1 MNCLVSLG
9 HRAGARVSWEWWL
22 ERLGRRGSVVD
33 AREFGLSPVGSGG
46 EGGDWGFLGFGRIA
60 GSVCSGLEDGW

>member
-1 MNCLVSLG
+1 M
-9 HRAGARVSWEWWL
+9 SWEWWL

>member
-1 MNCLVSLG
+1 M
-9 HRAGARVSWEWWL
+9 
-22 ERLGRRGSVVD
+22 LGRRRRVVD

-60 GSVCSGLEDGW
+60 GSVYSRLEGGC